1 MDRCKAEG
9 CGGCAF
15 QGIPY
20 EEQLAAKEKEVRS
33 LLKNYESVFEGIQAT
48 PSQYN
53 YRNKMEYTFGN
64 LAKGEPMCLGMHK
77 KGSYLSLVDASCCQI
92 VPEDFNTLV
101 KLSIDFCNGRGYT
114 FYHKKA
120 HEGLMRNLI
129 LRQGVRTGELL
140 VNIVTNDGDFD
151 EQAFVELVKHA
162 PLKSA
167 VTGILHTIN
176 RNRADAFK
184 CDELR
189 LLDGHPYYMEEIMGL
204 KFKVGPFSFFQT
216 NVEAAERLYTQ
227 ALELIPNVEGKTC
240 FDLYCGTG
248 TITQALALKAKEAI
262 GVEIVAEA
270 VDAARENA
278 ALNGLDNCR
287 FICGDVGEVI
297 DSIEEKPDVIVVDP
311 PRIGMT
317 PKAMNRILA
326 YGIPEILY
334 ISCNPKSLAEN
345 LRQAAM
351 SGYKPVKIRAYD
363 NFAFTSHVETVC
375 LLINQNAK
383 AKHHVNVGIDAEDY
397 YKIKEGK

>member
-1 MDRCKAEG
+1 MEKCRAEG
-9 CGGCAF
+9 CGGCAY
-15 QGIPY
+15 QGVPY
-20 EEQLAAKEKEVRS
+20 EEQLAKKEKEVRE
-33 LLKNYESVFEGIQAT
+33 LLAKYESVFEGIEPT

-64 LAKGEPMCLGMHK
+64 ISKGEPMCLGMHM
-77 KGSYLSLVDASCCQI
+77 KGSYLNLVDASCCQI

-101 KLSIDFCNGRGYT
+101 KLTINFCNERNYT

-129 LRQGVRTGELL
+129 LRQGFRTGELL
-140 VNIVTNDGDFD
+140 VNIVTDDGDFD
-151 EQAFVELVKHA
+151 EKGFVSLVKDA
-162 PLKSA
+162 PLRSK
-167 VTGILHTIN
+167 VVGILHTVN

-184 CDELR
+184 CDELKI
-189 LLDGHPYYMEEIMGL
+189 LDGQPYYMEEIMGL

-216 NVEAAERLYTQ
+216 NVDAAERLYSQ
-227 ALELIPNVEGKTC
+227 ALELIPNLEGKTC

-248 TITQALALKAKEAI
+248 TITQALALKAKQAI

-278 ALNGLDNCR
+278 ALNGLENCR

-297 DSIEEKPDVIVVDP
+297 GTIEEKPDVIVVDP
-311 PRIGMT
+311 PRSGMA
-317 PKAMNRILA
+317 PKAMNQILA

-351 SGYKPVKIRAYD
+351 SGYKPVKIKAYD
-363 NFAFTSHVETVC
+363 NFAFTSHVESVV
-375 LLINQNAK
+375 LLSK
-383 AKHHVNVGIDAEDY
+383 VDS
-397 YKIKEGK
+397 